1 MDLKIHEYPL
11 ERLSFGDDDFYDI
24 DFWDGS
30 EYKTAKILGSV
41 IKSGILSGIAI
52 SLTAPSAFIVGGSP
66 VDGSGTLTL
75 TGAGLANQYIRGDGT
90 LATFPTS
97 GGGGNSVNYYL
108 NGGTASSVAT
118 YFQMSKNPVIG
129 TGVDFSRD
137 GNGLISQWLTDL
149 NEPNVTEIPAGNW
162 NFEMYFSASSAGGV
176 PKFYIEILKYNGT
189 TFTTIANNSAVTES
203 ITGGTTIDLYLTS
216 VAVPLTP
223 LLVTDRIAIRV
234 YIVDSTAGRTIIH
247 HTQNSHVCQI
257 ITSFSSGISSI
268 NGLTKQTQYLAVG
281 TAGSDFAINSATDT
295 HTFNLPTAS
304 ASRRGAL
311 SSADWTIFNNK
322 QDLLVSTTNI
332 KTINGTSILGS
343 GNLVVG
349 ASSGVFGISNASGVY
364 TYYATLT
371 LAMASAVSGQVIEMF
386 ADVVETGSVEITLKN
401 GVNING
407 NGHSYTLNNSGLI
420 HAFKTTTSVETS
432 CNILNLNVIR
442 TGSTASGN
450 DNSVLYFDVSTSGKI
465 KCSGTEFINNGSG
478 RGILFRDNCTNYLSG
493 AIARSSNTA
502 IVINSTNGAELIN
515 CIGYGI
521 GSANGISM
529 NGSNAKFCVGYSDSG
544 IGFAVSNVNSNV
556 FHCIGNS
563 VSGDGLSGSGNI
575 VNCIGKSTTGS
586 GFYNTGLSSKNCT
599 GISVSGVGIRNG
611 DGAIIYN
618 SFGQSSSNN
627 GATNGSSGTII
638 GGIYESSLSY
648 CIRSGSSSKLKNIF
662 IICLWNNSSGYGV
675 GGNAGICI
683 ELIQCIFNLS
693 NSSAPYLYNGVT
705 AQAISMTGNT
715 YQGGGA
721 FNVNL
726 TQAITNVQDT
736 KGNIYL

>member
-1 MDLKIHEYPL
+1 MDLKIHEYPI
-11 ERLSFGDDDFYDI
+11 ERLVFGDDDYYDI

-41 IKSGILSGIAI
+41 IKAGILSGVAI

-66 VDGSGTLTL
+66 VDGTGTLTL
-75 TGAGLANQYIRGDGT
+75 TAAGTANQYIRGDGT

-97 GGGGNSVNYYL
+97 SGGGNNVNYYL
-108 NGGTASSVAT
+108 NGGTAASVAT
-118 YFQMSKNPVIG
+118 YYQMSKIPVIG
-129 TGVDFSRD
+129 TGVDFSLA

-149 NEPNVTEIPAGNW
+149 NDPNVTEIPAGNW

-189 TFTTIANNSAVTES
+189 TFTTIANNSAVPES

-247 HTQNSHVCQI
+247 HTQNLHVCQI

-343 GNLVVG
+343 GNMVVG

-371 LAMASAVSGQVIEMF
+371 LAMAAATSGQVIEMF
-386 ADVVETGSVEITLKN
+386 ADVTETGAVSVTLKT

-407 NGHSYTLNNSGLI
+407 NGHTYILNNTGTTNCIQDGGVAVSCEI
-420 HAFKTTTSVETS
+420 FNIKFK
-432 CNILNLNVIR
+432 R
-442 TGSTASGN
+442 TGAATPSSTASLP
-450 DNSVLYFDVSTSGKI
+450 LYTTNASTQI
-465 KCSGTEFINNGSG
+465 INNGVSYESTFSLAASISG
-478 RGILFRDNCTNYLSG
+478 KVTGGYFRGALSNNLSLAVLGILINADFYSSVGYAKIDGTAINCSFRSDGGAQSVQSG
-493 AIARSSNTA
+493 ATSR
-502 IVINSTNGAELIN
+502 LIN
-515 CIGYGI
+515 CTGNNNEKNHGFPLR
-521 GSANGISM
+521 
-529 NGSNAKFCVGYSDSG
+529 KF
-544 IGFAVSNVNSNV
+544 
-556 FHCIGNS
+556 
-563 VSGDGLSGSGNI
+563 
-575 VNCIGKSTTGS
+575 
-586 GFYNTGLSSKNCT
+586 
-599 GISVSGVGIRNG
+599 
-611 DGAIIYN
+611 
-618 SFGQSSSNN
+618 
-627 GATNGSSGTII
+627 
-638 GGIYESSLSY
+638 
-648 CIRSGSSSKLKNIF
+648 
-662 IICLWNNSSGYGV
+662 
-675 GGNAGICI
+675 
-683 ELIQCIFNLS
+683 
-693 NSSAPYLYNGVT
+693 
-705 AQAISMTGNT
+705 QAI
-715 YQGGGA
+715 
-721 FNVNL
+721 
-726 TQAITNVQDT
+726 
-736 KGNIYL
+736 